1 MKFWLFIFF
10 NILKYI
16 FNDDTITFIDETLLS
31 FTSGKC
37 KDNPFLYLLPNKMR
51 HTIELTLKGKPKK
64 NKLNFCK
71 NQNSGKTCC
80 TSFTKENVQSYL
92 IDHVYTPKQ
101 NIYKKNMYYYKD
113 LLSEHKRN
121 LIKGFKLKESDYNN
135 LFSSYIKLINEIIL
149 LDEIIVKMSVQ
160 YNWDAFCNYICNYPD
175 SLKNCEI
182 YAVRYK
188 VNDKML
194 YDYKYNCKGNQ
205 TFIEEFK
212 NLLMEFQNHKNDLND
227 SIIKI
232 YDEINKKNEESI
244 FDKVDSKL
252 LTLYNNSIYDGRYVS
267 LDLNR
272 PSLCV
277 EENNTAWINYYL
289 NGTTNNSDTQCSTI
303 LNNPCG
309 LFSCLDA
316 FFLEFFDSQENNGT
330 DILLQFNNS
339 KIKIN
344 LSDPGEMVYFNF
356 SKDIQKLVK
365 KKLTFSV
372 GEYIVIKNILLYIIS
387 LIVFIF

>member
-1 MKFWLFIFF
+1 LFLLGNLNNYKLEMKFWLFIFF

-135 LFSSYIKLINEIIL
+135 LFSSYIK
-149 LDEIIVKMSVQ
+149 
-160 YNWDAFCNYICNYPD
+160 
-175 SLKNCEI
+175 
-182 YAVRYK
+182 
-188 VNDKML
+188 
-194 YDYKYNCKGNQ
+194 
-205 TFIEEFK
+205 
-212 NLLMEFQNHKNDLND
+212 
-227 SIIKI
+227 
-232 YDEINKKNEESI
+232 
-244 FDKVDSKL
+244 
-252 LTLYNNSIYDGRYVS
+252 
-267 LDLNR
+267 
-272 PSLCV
+272 
-277 EENNTAWINYYL
+277 
-289 NGTTNNSDTQCSTI
+289 
-303 LNNPCG
+303 
-309 LFSCLDA
+309 
-316 FFLEFFDSQENNGT
+316 
-330 DILLQFNNS
+330 
-339 KIKIN
+339 
-344 LSDPGEMVYFNF
+344 
-356 SKDIQKLVK
+356 
-365 KKLTFSV
+365 
-372 GEYIVIKNILLYIIS
+372 
-387 LIVFIF
+387 

>member
-175 SLKNCEI
+175 SLQNCEI

-212 NLLMEFQNHKNDLND
+212 NLLIKFQDHKNELNNT
-227 SIIKI
+227 IITI

-289 NGTTNNSDTQCSTI
+289 NGTTNNS
-303 LNNPCG
+303 
-309 LFSCLDA
+309 
-316 FFLEFFDSQENNGT
+316 
-330 DILLQFNNS
+330 

-344 LSDPGEMVYFNF
+344 LSNPNEMVYFNF

-372 GEYIVIKNILLYIIS
+372 GEYIVMKNILSYIIL

>member
-51 HTIELTLKGKPKK
+51 HTIELTLKGKPVK

-121 LIKGFKLKESDYNN
+121 LMKGFKLKESDYEN

-149 LDEIIVKMSVQ
+149 LDEIIVKKSVQ

-175 SLKNCEI
+175 SLQNCEI

-188 VNDKML
+188 INDKML

-212 NLLMEFQNHKNDLND
+212 NLLMEFQNYKLQLNT
-227 SIIKI
+227 SIVSI

-244 FDKVDSKL
+244 FNKVDSKL

-277 EENNTAWINYYL
+277 EENNTIWINYYL
-289 NGTTNNSDTQCSTI
+289 NGTANNSDTQCSTI

-316 FFLEFFDSQENNGT
+316 FFLEFFDTQENNGT

-339 KIKIN
+339 KITIN
-344 LSDPGEMVYFNF
+344 LINPDEMVYFNF
-356 SKDIQKLVK
+356 SKDIEKLVK
-365 KKLTFSV
+365 KKLTFSF
-372 GEYIVIKNILLYIIS
+372 GEYIVIKNILLYIIL